1 MRLTRALETL
11 PLVLAI
17 LGIAVPLVGS
27 GFTVWGLAVIWAVVI
42 SVVILGTRLANLAP
56 PIRVFAGLV
65 ALTMLFLVAYEGGWW
80 FIPAV
85 LAKMAIDARTARTQ
99 RRSGADVG

>member
-1 MRLTRALETL
+1 VRPTRAVETL
-11 PLVLAI
+11 PLGLAI

-27 GFTVWGLAVIWAVVI
+27 GFDVWGFAAIWAVVI
-42 SVVILGTRLANLAP
+42 SVVILGARLARPAP

-65 ALTMLFLVAYEGGWW
+65 ALTLLFLLAYEGGWW

-99 RRSGADVG
+99 RSAADVR